1 MHAECLPHQVFKD
14 GLAKRTN
21 GPYLTHLLPGCAA
34 ATVRFCPYED
44 VLGIG
49 HSRGFSS
56 MLAPGAGEPNFDSF
70 EANPYEN
77 RKQRRE
83 GEVHSLLDKL
93 PPATIQLDPTRLN
106 TVDRQQTERQREF
119 QAAREERLAE
129 IQSQKKSKKK
139 TRGRSKISRKLAKK
153 QSNIMDEKRLKRQEE
168 LEERQK
174 RIKQRAGPANEEEA
188 SHDPLSRFGS

>member
-1 MHAECLPHQVFKD
+1 
-14 GLAKRTN
+14 
-21 GPYLTHLLPGCAA
+21 
-34 ATVRFCPYED
+34 
-44 VLGIG
+44 
-49 HSRGFSS
+49 
-56 MLAPGAGEPNFDSF
+56 
-70 EANPYEN
+70 
-77 RKQRRE
+77 
-83 GEVHSLLDKL
+83 VHSLLDKL
-93 PPATIQLDPTRLN
+93 PPATIQMDPTRLN
-106 TVDRQQTERQREF
+106 TVDRQQTERQKEF